1 MKETLYIYTRVSTS
15 MQKEDGTGLAEQKR
29 LGVERAKQLNM
40 EPLILDEGSMSGSGE
55 DIEQRPVL
63 SNLIALI
70 RKGEVK
76 NLYVYN
82 GDRLARHS
90 LTSAIINHDI
100 VENGVTVHTHFG
112 TYTDTPQDQLMMDL
126 VGVFAKYENKVR
138 TARLKS
144 GRFAKAKEGKWMLGK
159 PLFGYGLDKEGRLK
173 VDKVQGD
180 YVKQMFEWFDG
191 GIGITEIAKMLDGKI
206 KTPGNKVLWSGQSV
220 RNILTHTHYKGFY
233 TYLGLTINCQT
244 IVSPQIWES
253 VNKNLANRKTR
264 SKSVGV
270 KKYDYLLR
278 PIMSCGDCG
287 SVYHGESKK
296 RRGEYRYSYVCS
308 SRDKSYKKK
317 IAKGDWKRG
326 KYCKNTV
333 SIESERME
341 DIVWEC
347 LSNIL
352 KTSHQE
358 KSKFK
363 DLSLSSKKKGTFK
376 AKEKKK
382 LEREIVA
389 ISNTI
394 KRLDLAIIKNEKDKV
409 ILPNKAKE
417 LAKLNTE
424 LESAKNIEMQK
435 MQNFQNQLHQLEN
448 DDRWIDW
455 VNDYSERMVDLDS
468 MDRKEK
474 NEVVM
479 KYVDKI
485 DVSFNESER
494 THNIK
499 LKLKL
504 PLIADGFKWKDER
517 KKSQG
522 YIISEGS
529 YEKDIELPTFA
540 KNVGK

>member
-180 YVKQMFEWFDG
+180 YVKQMFEWFDS

-333 SIESERME
+333 SIEAPEMGIYQKSCPFHTLVQLDSTEQFQINSSCYPLYKSKQVSWFTLPPLQEWYYKYRHPDYQVLPRFKE
-341 DIVWEC
+341 GCNE
-347 LSNIL
+347 
-352 KTSHQE
+352 E
-358 KSKFK
+358 KSKIMDFIYPKGNTSILVPK
-363 DLSLSSKKKGTFK
+363 DLNGVKGSAVFHVVHKDEKAILYWFLNETFLGKTKSTHKIEVNPKKMGERRIIVIDDKGN
-376 AKEKKK
+376 K
-382 LEREIVA
+382 LE
-389 ISNTI
+389 
-394 KRLDLAIIKNEKDKV
+394 KRV
-409 ILPNKAKE
+409 QF
-417 LAKLNTE
+417 
-424 LESAKNIEMQK
+424 IE
-435 MQNFQNQLHQLEN
+435 E
-448 DDRWIDW
+448 
-455 VNDYSERMVDLDS
+455 
-468 MDRKEK
+468 
-474 NEVVM
+474 
-479 KYVDKI
+479 
-485 DVSFNESER
+485 
-494 THNIK
+494 
-499 LKLKL
+499 
-504 PLIADGFKWKDER
+504 
-517 KKSQG
+517 
-522 YIISEGS
+522 
-529 YEKDIELPTFA
+529 
-540 KNVGK
+540 